1 MSSRTCKYDADA
13 VCYIYGQFRDVK
25 YELKTSYVLCEAYE
39 AYFDCPVRH
48 QDKPWAPH
56 VAFSYCERCLE
67 VNMQPIEYPELE
79 SSSGPIAH
87 DLTRPV
93 PEPTKKLS
101 QKSSL
106 SLSSSK
112 SNSDREFLP
121 TLKQPKYHL
130 ITTEDFND
138 LVRDLNLPKNKAEL
152 LGSRLKQ
159 WTGHETF
166 LTFFTK
172 EDGLCFC
179 NDIKGMV
186 EEFGIP

>member
-1 MSSRTCKYDADA
+1 
-13 VCYIYGQFRDVK
+13 
-25 YELKTSYVLCEAYE
+25 
-39 AYFDCPVRH
+39 
-48 QDKPWAPH
+48 
-56 VAFSYCERCLE
+56 
-67 VNMQPIEYPELE
+67 MQPIKYPELE

-93 PEPTKKLS
+93 PEPPKKLS

-121 TLKQPKYHL
+121 TLEQPKYHL

-138 LVRDLNLPKNKAEL
+138 LVRDLNLSKNKAEL
-152 LGSRLKQ
+152 LGSRLKPWNLFDDVIIMDQ
-159 WTGHETF
+159 RTRHETF

-179 NDIKGMV
+179 NDIKGMF